1 MNPHKVDRHHLHQ
14 LTDLPNVGPAAAED
28 LRRIG
33 IRTPAQL
40 AGRDAYDMYA
50 QLCLAT
56 GVEHDPCVIDVFLSV
71 VRFMEGGDPQPWWAF
86 SRERKAALARDPL
99 TL

>member
-1 MNPHKVDRHHLHQ
+1 MHPDKVRREAVRT

-71 VRFMEGGDPQPWWAF
+71 TRFIAGAPP
-86 SRERKAALARDPL
+86 R
-99 TL
+99 